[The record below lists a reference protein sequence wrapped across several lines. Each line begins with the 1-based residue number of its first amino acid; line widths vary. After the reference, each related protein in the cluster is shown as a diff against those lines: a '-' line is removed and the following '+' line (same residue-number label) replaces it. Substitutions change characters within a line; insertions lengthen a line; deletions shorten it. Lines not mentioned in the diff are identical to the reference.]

1 MRKVFFIPVIVLLL
15 SALPLFAAPDTQDTT
30 HEGPGDISGIF
41 GPDGV
46 FKLVD
51 ELKLSDDQVKKL
63 HSIKDSSK
71 RDMFTAHN
79 EMMMI
84 ICDIQDEMKKEAPDK
99 SKLYSLADKIADS
112 QKKIARLRIDQMLQV
127 KSVLTPDQFAKLTA
141 LIDARKERMKKRIID
156 KVIGDK

>member
-1 MRKVFFIPVIVLLL
+1 
-15 SALPLFAAPDTQDTT
+15 
-30 HEGPGDISGIF
+30 
-41 GPDGV
+41 
-46 FKLVD
+46 
-51 ELKLSDDQVKKL
+51 
-63 HSIKDSSK
+63 
-71 RDMFTAHN
+71 MFTAHN

-84 ICDIQDEMKKEAPDK
+84 IWDIQDEMKKEAPDK